1 MRRRMQESDFA
12 NSQTRRIMQRA
23 QQCVSVQTS
32 AGDKS
37 DNARRRVARC
47 IGEHIINTD
56 RRSTQ
61 SFALSCWLSSS
72 ACIITSGRAA
82 TAKSLDTRPDSKE
95 NATPIITAAN
105 LRSNCECSC
114 RNILTPW
121 ETTIQLS
128 YPIDFPAFCTL
139 YNIPKI
145 LSDNWSCR
153 NERFIITSNYY
164 CRFLPN
170 DVRIRRSCKSIAH
183 LIAPNS
189 IRLAS
194 TYSYYRKLL

>member
-1 MRRRMQESDFA
+1 
-12 NSQTRRIMQRA
+12 MQRA

-72 ACIITSGRAA
+72 ACIITSGRAG

-114 RNILTPW
+114 QNILTSR
-121 ETTIQLS
+121 ETAIHLS

-145 LSDNWSCR
+145 LSDNCFCC
-153 NERFIITSNYY
+153 NEWFIITFNYY
-164 CRFLPN
+164 CRFSSN

-183 LIAPNS
+183 LIAQNI

-194 TYSYYRKLL
+194 TYSYYCKLL